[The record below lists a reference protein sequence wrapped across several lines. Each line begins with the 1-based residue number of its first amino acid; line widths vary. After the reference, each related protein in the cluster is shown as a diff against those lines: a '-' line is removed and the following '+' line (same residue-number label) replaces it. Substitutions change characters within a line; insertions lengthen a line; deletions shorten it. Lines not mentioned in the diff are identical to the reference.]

1 MAEAKKTA
9 KATVKKPVAKA
20 AEKVAAETTAKKVAA
35 EATAKKT
42 TAKTTETKTTAA
54 KTTAAKKTTTRTAAA
69 KTKKTAAVKENISIQ
84 FAGKEYTTEQLVK
97 IAKDVWEFDLAKN
110 PADFKEVQ
118 LYVTELRQEASTSD
132 PDLLS
137 ELMNCRGAAPHG
149 AASFL
154 SGGGASSYI
163 KNGPIP

>member
-20 AEKVAAETTAKKVAA
+20 AAEKTVAET
-35 EATAKKT
+35 TAKKT

-69 KTKKTAAVKENISIQ
+69 KTKKAAAVKENISIQ

-97 IAKDVWEFDLAKN
+97 IAKDVWEFDLTKD

-118 LYVTELRQEASTSD
+118 LYVKPEEAKAYYVINGTET
-132 PDLLS
+132 
-137 ELMNCRGAAPHG
+137 G
-149 AASFL
+149 SFN
-154 SGGGASSYI
+154 I
-163 KNGPIP
+163 

>member
-20 AEKVAAETTAKKVAA
+20 AAEKTVAKT
-35 EATAKKT
+35 TAKKT

-69 KTKKTAAVKENISIQ
+69 KTKKAAAVKENISIQ

-118 LYVTELRQEASTSD
+118 LYVKPEEAKAYYVINGTET
-132 PDLLS
+132 
-137 ELMNCRGAAPHG
+137 G
-149 AASFL
+149 SFD
-154 SGGGASSYI
+154 I
-163 KNGPIP
+163 

>member
-20 AEKVAAETTAKKVAA
+20 AAETTV
-35 EATAKKT
+35 KKT

-69 KTKKTAAVKENISIQ
+69 KTKKAAAVKENISIQ

-97 IAKDVWEFDLAKN
+97 IAKDVWEFDLKKD

-118 LYVTELRQEASTSD
+118 LYVKPEEAKVYYVINGTET
-132 PDLLS
+132 
-137 ELMNCRGAAPHG
+137 G
-149 AASFL
+149 SFD
-154 SGGGASSYI
+154 I
-163 KNGPIP
+163 

>member
-54 KTTAAKKTTTRTAAA
+54 KTTTTAAKKTTTRTAAA
-69 KTKKTAAVKENISIQ
+69 KTKKAAAVKENISIQ

-118 LYVTELRQEASTSD
+118 LYVKPEEAKAYYVINGTET
-132 PDLLS
+132 
-137 ELMNCRGAAPHG
+137 G
-149 AASFL
+149 SFN
-154 SGGGASSYI
+154 I
-163 KNGPIP
+163 

>member
-20 AEKVAAETTAKKVAA
+20 AAEKTVAET
-35 EATAKKT
+35 TAKKT

-69 KTKKTAAVKENISIQ
+69 KTKKAAAVKENISIQ
-84 FAGKEYTTEQLVK
+84 FAGKDYTTEQLVK
-97 IAKDVWEFDLAKN
+97 IAKDVWEFDLKKD

-118 LYVTELRQEASTSD
+118 LYVKPEEAKVYYVINGTET
-132 PDLLS
+132 
-137 ELMNCRGAAPHG
+137 G
-149 AASFL
+149 SFD
-154 SGGGASSYI
+154 I
-163 KNGPIP
+163 

>member
-20 AEKVAAETTAKKVAA
+20 AAEKTAAETTV
-35 EATAKKT
+35 KKT

-54 KTTAAKKTTTRTAAA
+54 KTTAAKKTTTKTAAA
-69 KTKKTAAVKENISIQ
+69 KTTKKAAAVKENISIQ

-118 LYVTELRQEASTSD
+118 LYVKPEEAKAYYVINGTET
-132 PDLLS
+132 
-137 ELMNCRGAAPHG
+137 G
-149 AASFL
+149 SFD
-154 SGGGASSYI
+154 I
-163 KNGPIP
+163 

>member
-20 AEKVAAETTAKKVAA
+20 AAEKAVAETTV
-35 EATAKKT
+35 KKT

-69 KTKKTAAVKENISIQ
+69 KTQKAAAVKENISIQ

-97 IAKDVWEFDLAKN
+97 IAKDVWKFDLAKD

-118 LYVTELRQEASTSD
+118 LYVKPEEAKAYYVINGTET
-132 PDLLS
+132 
-137 ELMNCRGAAPHG
+137 G
-149 AASFL
+149 SFD
-154 SGGGASSYI
+154 I
-163 KNGPIP
+163 

>member
-20 AEKVAAETTAKKVAA
+20 AAEKTVAET
-35 EATAKKT
+35 TAKKT

-69 KTKKTAAVKENISIQ
+69 KTKKAAAVKESISIQ

-97 IAKDVWEFDLAKN
+97 IAKDVWEFDLAKD

-118 LYVTELRQEASTSD
+118 LYVKPEEAKAYYVINGTET
-132 PDLLS
+132 
-137 ELMNCRGAAPHG
+137 G
-149 AASFL
+149 SFD
-154 SGGGASSYI
+154 I
-163 KNGPIP
+163 